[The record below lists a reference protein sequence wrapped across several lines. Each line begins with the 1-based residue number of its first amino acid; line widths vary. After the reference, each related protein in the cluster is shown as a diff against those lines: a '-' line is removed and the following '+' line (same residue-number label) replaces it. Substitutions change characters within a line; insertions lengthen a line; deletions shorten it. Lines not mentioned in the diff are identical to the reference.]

1 MKKVELKSLAEYF
14 GGRLPAG
21 KIADRDT
28 RLAVVRLYGSL
39 AVAYKGVM
47 DEIEEIRKAIV
58 GDKDADIRK
67 WAALVQKAEDEK
79 AKPAERKKA
88 RAEADAMTE
97 CVRIN
102 KDYQEAVGKLLAED
116 IEPELRK
123 VSLEQMFEALA
134 DCGFPN
140 LDPNIPLA
148 AVAQMFAPV
157 IE

>member
-21 KIADRDT
+21 RIADRET
-28 RLAVVRLYGSL
+28 RIAIVRLYGTL
-39 AVAYKGVM
+39 AVANKGVM
-47 DEIEEIRKAIV
+47 DEIEEVRKGLV
-58 GDKDADIRK
+58 GDKEADIRK
-67 WAALVQKAEDEK
+67 WAGLMQKAADEK
-79 AKPAERKKA
+79 AKPADRKKA

-97 CVRIN
+97 CVRID
-102 KDYQEAVGKLLAED
+102 KDYQEAVSKLLAED
-116 IEPELRK
+116 IEPELKK
-123 VSLEQMFEALA
+123 VSLEQMFEALT

-148 AVAQMFAPV
+148 AIAEMFKDV

>member
-21 KIADRDT
+21 RIKDRDT
-28 RLAVVRLYGSL
+28 RIAIVRLYGSL
-39 AVAYKGVM
+39 VVANKATI
-47 DEIEEIRKAIV
+47 DEIEEVRKGLV
-58 GDKDADIRK
+58 GDREKDIQK
-67 WAALVQKAEDEK
+67 WASMMQKAADEK
-79 AKPAERKKA
+79 ASEAERKAAK
-88 RAEADAMTE
+88 EQADAMTD
-97 CVRIN
+97 CVQID
-102 KDYQEAVGKLLAED
+102 KDYQEAVAKLLGED
-116 IEPELRK
+116 VEPELRK

-148 AVAQMFAPV
+148 AVAEMFKDV